1 MKRFLLI
8 LAIATVSATAASA
21 QYIND
26 SDNSDETMVISDGM
40 KYRDLKQIYSYKDY
54 VPSVFDRYNTAG
66 MGVASFFIPG
76 LGQMLSHEVG
86 RGFAW
91 LGGNA
96 AAYLM
101 FGLGSSMIESGE
113 YYNNDQMARNGLILG
128 WVGLLS
134 WITIDI
140 CATVDAVRVAKVK
153 NMYENDLRKIY
164 SLDFQLH
171 PSVNYIQK
179 GNSLQPTAGLTL
191 ALNF

>member
-1 MKRFLLI
+1 MKRII
-8 LAIATVSATAASA
+8 LVIALAMASAAAASA
-21 QYIND
+21 QYINGSD
-26 SDNSDETMVISDGM
+26 STNETTVISDGM
-40 KYRDLKQIYSYKDY
+40 KYRELKDIYNYKY
-54 VPSVFDRYNTAG
+54 YTPSVLDRYNTAG

-91 LGGNA
+91 LGGTA
-96 AAYLM
+96 AAYIM
-101 FGLGSSMIESGE
+101 FGVGSSMMESGE
-113 YYNNDQMARNGLILG
+113 YYNNERMENNGFIVG
-128 WVGLLS
+128 WIGLLS
-134 WITIDI
+134 WLTLDI

-171 PSVNYIQK
+171 PSVDYIQK
-179 GNSLQPTAGLTL
+179 GNSLQPTTGFTL